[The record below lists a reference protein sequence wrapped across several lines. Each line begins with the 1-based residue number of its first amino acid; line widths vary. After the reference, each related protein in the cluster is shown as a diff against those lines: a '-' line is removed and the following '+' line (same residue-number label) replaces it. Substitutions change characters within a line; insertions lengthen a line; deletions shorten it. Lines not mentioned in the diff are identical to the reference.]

1 MTLLILNYSKFSC
14 YSIYIYIYLEEIF
27 KRRKKILKAARTQ
40 LYSKK
45 KVPRMNICVF
55 KRSTCYIIETEKKK
69 KIIVYQYVEE
79 EKKGKK

>member
-1 MTLLILNYSKFSC
+1 MFDIIDFKLFKIFMLFY
-14 YSIYIYIYLEEIF
+14 IYIYIYLEEIF

-69 KIIVYQYVEE
+69 EDHCLSICRRR
-79 EKKGKK
+79 KKR